1 MSKTELYV
9 HKKEHKD
16 KIRKRKYNKAYEV
29 QIHHTKIMSLLF
41 EIGSHP
47 KQIFLS

>member
-1 MSKTELYV
+1 MYMRKNIKT
-9 HKKEHKD
+9 
-16 KIRKRKYNKAYEV
+16 KIGKRKYNKAYEV

-41 EIGSHP
+41 GEIGSHP